1 MRLNKRHGVFAAW
14 GQFLFPLPHKVQLN
28 GATPKL
34 LPRIRKDRM
43 TLTSLGWAL
52 FGRESANIMP
62 AFGWGVCDDSEI
74 FQVSKQHWG
83 RHSEEEMVQRGR
95 DKKRVVFPY
104 G

>member
-1 MRLNKRHGVFAAW
+1 MAFLRLGGNFFSPPSQSSAERCNA
-14 GQFLFPLPHKVQLN
+14 QT
-28 GATPKL
+28 ATPH
-34 LPRIRKDRM
+34 PEGSHDSYQFGVGSVWTGER
-43 TLTSLGWAL
+43 
-52 FGRESANIMP
+52 GRESANIMP
-62 AFGWGVCDDSEI
+62 AFGWRVCDDSEI